1 MPVIARRWTR
11 LLALLATLAS
21 PPAWAVDEQELKAA
35 IVFNLLLFVEWPAD
49 ALAASTVSMVLC
61 VSPSNALN
69 APLKALQGRPVR
81 NQLLDVRDL
90 PAGAP
95 RAACHA
101 VYLDAADT
109 ARQAGARPDPAAN
122 STTALVISDDVDS
135 PSPQAAIVLRHVGG
149 RLGFDVNLEAARQ
162 ARLQFSSKLL
172 RLARR
177 VNDR

>member
-1 MPVIARRWTR
+1 MR
-11 LLALLATLAS
+11 LLALLAALGS
-21 PPAWAVDEQELKAA
+21 PSAWAVDEHELKAA

-49 ALAASTVSMVLC
+49 AVAASTVSMVLC

-69 APLKALQGRPVR
+69 APLKSLQGRPVR

-90 PAGAP
+90 PAGAS

-101 VYLDAADT
+101 VYVDAADT
-109 ARQAGARPDPAAN
+109 ARLTGAKPDPAAM
-122 STTALVISDDVDS
+122 LLLISDDLES
-135 PSPQAAIVLRHVGG
+135 PLPQAAIVLRHVGG
-149 RLGFDVNLEAARQ
+149 RIGFDVNLEAARQ

-172 RLARR
+172 RLARK

>member
-1 MPVIARRWTR
+1 MPVFSRRWTR
-11 LLALLATLAS
+11 LLALLAALAS

-49 ALAASTVSMVLC
+49 AVAASTVSMVLC

-69 APLKALQGRPVR
+69 APLKALKGRPVR
-81 NQLLDVRDL
+81 SQVLDVREL
-90 PAGAP
+90 QPGAS

-101 VYLDAADT
+101 VYMDAADT
-109 ARQAGARPDPAAN
+109 ARQAVTKPDGAALG
-122 STTALVISDDVDS
+122 LVISDDVDS
-135 PSPQAAIVLRHVGG
+135 PSPQAAIVLRHVNG
-149 RLGFDVNLEAARQ
+149 RIGFDVNLEAARH

>member
-1 MPVIARRWTR
+1 MSVIARRWTR
-11 LLALLATLAS
+11 LLALLAALGAA
-21 PPAWAVDEQELKAA
+21 PAWAVDPQELKAA

-49 ALAASTVSMVLC
+49 AVAGSTVSLVLC

-81 NQLLDVRDL
+81 SQLLDVREL
-90 PAGAP
+90 PAGAS
-95 RAACHA
+95 RAVCHA

-109 ARQAGARPDPAAN
+109 ARQAGAKLELAAM
-122 STTALVISDDVDS
+122 ALVISDDVES
-135 PSPQAAIVLRHVGG
+135 PSPQSAIVLRHVGG
-149 RLGFDVNLEAARQ
+149 RMGFDVNLEAARQ

>member
-1 MPVIARRWTR
+1 MPVFARRWTR
-11 LLALLATLAS
+11 LLALLGALGS
-21 PPAWAVDEQELKAA
+21 SSAWAVDEQELKAA

-49 ALAASTVSMVLC
+49 AAAASTVSRVLC

-81 NQLLDVRDL
+81 SQLLEVRDL
-90 PAGAP
+90 PAGAS

-101 VYLDAADT
+101 VYLDAGDT
-109 ARQAGARPDPAAN
+109 SRQAGAKPDLAVA
-122 STTALVISDDVDS
+122 ALVISDDVDS
-135 PSPQAAIVLRHVGG
+135 PLPQAAIVLRHVGG
-149 RLGFDVNLEAARQ
+149 RIGFDVNLEAARQ

-172 RLARR
+172 RLARS